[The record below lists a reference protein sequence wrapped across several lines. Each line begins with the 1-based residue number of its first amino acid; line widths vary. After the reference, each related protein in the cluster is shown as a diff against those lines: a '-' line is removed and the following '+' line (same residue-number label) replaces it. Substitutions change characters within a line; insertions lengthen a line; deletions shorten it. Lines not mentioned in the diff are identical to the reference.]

1 MKTLQFD
8 IITIFPGMF
17 TSPLDESLLKKAR
30 ERGLLEF
37 KTHDLREYSLNKHR
51 KVDDYPF
58 GGGVGMVMNV
68 EPIDRA
74 IEAVKRDRPR
84 ARTILL
90 SPGGPTLTQ
99 EKAWELSREESLIL
113 VCGRY
118 EGVDERVRLFCVDE
132 ELSIGDYVLAGG
144 EVAALVVIEA
154 VSRLVPGVLGDETS
168 VVEESFS
175 APLLEYPQYTRPREF
190 KGHEVPEVLVSGDP
204 KKIKEWQ
211 RRAALEKTARVRPDL
226 LKKLQLTDGDKAA
239 LRQLDLG

>member
-1 MKTLQFD
+1 
-8 IITIFPGMF
+8 MF
-17 TSPLDESLLKKAR
+17 ESPLNESLLKKAQDA
-30 ERGLLEF
+30 GLLGF
-37 KTHDLREYSLNKHR
+37 RTHDLREHSRNKHR

-74 IEAVKRDRPR
+74 VEAVKRDRPG

-90 SPGGPTLTQ
+90 SPAGRPFDQ
-99 EKAWELSREESLIL
+99 KKAWELSREENIIL

-118 EGVDERVRLFCVDE
+118 EGVDERVRLLCVDE

-175 APLLEYPQYTRPREF
+175 APMLEYPQYTRPREF

-204 KKIKEWQ
+204 KKIREWQ
-211 RRAALEKTARVRPDL
+211 RRAALERTARVRPDL
-226 LKKLQLTDGDKAA
+226 LKKLAEGDEPGQ
-239 LRQLDLG
+239 RDLG